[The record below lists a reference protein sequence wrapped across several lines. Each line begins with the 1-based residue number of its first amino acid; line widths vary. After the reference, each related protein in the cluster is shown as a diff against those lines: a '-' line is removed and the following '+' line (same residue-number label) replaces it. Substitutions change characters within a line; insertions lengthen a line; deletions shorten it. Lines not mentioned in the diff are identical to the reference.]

1 MKSKEKIGRLILRIS
16 LIFMVLLS
24 IVLSAI
30 IWGSDTRFSR
40 IEQTSSRTTNK
51 DLGQKSLRD
60 MYVPTQ
66 VFYYRNNKMYQVY
79 DGKNNLPLEFTKIT
93 ESLTRNRVSLVSTK
107 AQNYRKMLNKRDYM
121 QLTYP
126 DQITMPLF
134 LTGLSKKDSREFNR
148 FFVPTKNSHYL
159 YLGNDNN
166 NYLYRINVNN
176 LSFAKLYKH
185 VKQANTKIEVSL
197 SKFKDGYSVIC
208 ENSPQMQV
216 YSYLTYQES
225 DSYFVYRLLGS
236 GSPAQRNTG
245 NTVIYSNGSYQ
256 RLIAAKKTHNYE
268 FVDYQQN
275 KVPKLMTSRL
285 MESLYYVRRIGLSE
299 PDLRFF
305 DADKDIFMYQ
315 NFVEEYP
322 IFLPGRYN
330 ARAQVKFA
338 SNGMTI
344 NFNSLD
350 LQIPVPTTNSKKTLE
365 PTNKAIQRL
374 EQAGYKKAD
383 IEKILIGYTIQE
395 TNDKKDNLVD
405 LQPTYYVKIN
415 NAWQSLD
422 DWLNLDVKIDQQG
435 NVKEGLVDGL

>member
-66 VFYYRNNKMYQVY
+66 VFYYRNNKMYQDY

-197 SKFKDGYSVIC
+197 SKFKDGYSVIY

-216 YSYLTYQES
+216 YSYLTY
-225 DSYFVYRLLGS
+225 
-236 GSPAQRNTG
+236 
-245 NTVIYSNGSYQ
+245 
-256 RLIAAKKTHNYE
+256 K
-268 FVDYQQN
+268 
-275 KVPKLMTSRL
+275 
-285 MESLYYVRRIGLSE
+285 
-299 PDLRFF
+299 
-305 DADKDIFMYQ
+305 
-315 NFVEEYP
+315 
-322 IFLPGRYN
+322 
-330 ARAQVKFA
+330 
-338 SNGMTI
+338 
-344 NFNSLD
+344 
-350 LQIPVPTTNSKKTLE
+350 
-365 PTNKAIQRL
+365 
-374 EQAGYKKAD
+374 
-383 IEKILIGYTIQE
+383 
-395 TNDKKDNLVD
+395 
-405 LQPTYYVKIN
+405 
-415 NAWQSLD
+415 
-422 DWLNLDVKIDQQG
+422 
-435 NVKEGLVDGL
+435 

>member
-1 MKSKEKIGRLILRIS
+1 
-16 LIFMVLLS
+16 MVLLS
-24 IVLSAI
+24 IVLSAL
-30 IWGSDTRFSR
+30 IWGSDSRFSR
-40 IEQTSSRTTNK
+40 IEQTSSRTANK
-51 DLGQKSLRD
+51 DIGQKSLRD
-60 MYVPTQ
+60 IYVPTQ

-93 ESLTRNRVSLVSTK
+93 ESLTQNQVNLVSTK
-107 AQNYRKMLNKRDYM
+107 AQNYRQMLNKREYM

-126 DQITMPLF
+126 DQVTMPLF
-134 LTGLSKKDSREFNR
+134 LTKLSKADSREFNR
-148 FFVPTKNSHYL
+148 FFVPIKDSHYL
-159 YLGNDNN
+159 YLGNDINN
-166 NYLYRINVNN
+166 HLYRINTKN
-176 LSFAKLYKH
+176 LSFKRLYRH
-185 VKQANTKIEVSL
+185 VKNANTKIEVSL
-197 SKFKDGYSVIC
+197 SKLKDGYSVIY
-208 ENSPQMQV
+208 ENSPQMQT

-275 KVPKLMTSRL
+275 KVPKLMTTRL
-285 MESLYYVRRIGLSE
+285 MESLYYVRKIGLSE

-305 DADKDIFMYQ
+305 DADKDVFVYQ

-330 ARAQVKFA
+330 ARAQVRFA

-350 LQIPVPTTNSKKTLE
+350 LQIPVPTTGSKKTLE
-365 PTNKAIQRL
+365 PTNKAIEKL
-374 EQAGYKKAD
+374 EQAGYKKSE
-383 IEKILIGYTIQE
+383 IEKIVIGYTIQKPKD
-395 TNDKKDNLVD
+395 NKDNLVD
-405 LQPTYYVKIN
+405 LEPTYYVKIN
-415 NAWQSLD
+415 NEWQSIN
-422 DWLNLDVKIDQQG
+422 DWLNMDVKIDPQG
-435 NVKEGLVDGL
+435 NLKEGLVDGL